1 VDTKRGDDHTSV
13 QMNRKIRVGV
23 VFGGRSAEHEVSLQ
37 SARNVLEALDRSKY
51 EPVLIGIDRDGR
63 WHLDEQTAAL
73 FQQARPLPNLA
84 VGADREVALVARGEK
99 SRLLDLA
106 AGRELGQLDVVFPVL
121 HGPYGEDGSVQGL
134 CRLANLPCVGA
145 GILGSAVGMDKD
157 VMKRLLR
164 DAGIPVARFLVLAR
178 GAPADF
184 AAVTPALGSPVF
196 VKPANLGSSVGISRA
211 ATAAE
216 YRRAVAAAFTYDT
229 KVIVEESVAGR
240 EIECAVLG
248 NDAPAASVPGEIL
261 TGGGHAFYDYDAKY
275 TDEHGAKL
283 VIPASLDPRV
293 AERVRAMAVHAF
305 SVLCCEGMAR
315 VDMFLR
321 GDSEILV
328 NEINTI
334 PGFTKISMYPK
345 LWEATGVSYQQL
357 VDRLITLAV
366 ERHGVE
372 RALKTTP

>member
-1 VDTKRGDDHTSV
+1 
-13 QMNRKIRVGV
+13 MARKIRVAV

-37 SARNVLEALDRSKY
+37 SAKNVLEALDRGKY
-51 EPVLIGIDRDGR
+51 EPVLIGIDRAGR
-63 WHLDEQTAAL
+63 WLLDEQTKLL
-73 FQQARPLPNLA
+73 FDQARPLPNLA
-84 VGADREVALVARGEK
+84 VGGNREVALVARGEQ
-99 SRLLDLA
+99 SRLMDLS
-106 AGRELGQLDVVFPVL
+106 AGKELGKLDVVFPVL

-164 DAGIPVARFLVLAR
+164 DAGIPVAGFIVLAR
-178 GAPADF
+178 GQGKQADF
-184 AAVTPALGSPVF
+184 AAAVAALGSPVF

-211 ATAAE
+211 RTAAE
-216 YRRAVAAAFTYDT
+216 YARALESAFTYDS
-229 KVIVEESVAGR
+229 KVIVEETVMGR

-248 NDAPAASVPGEIL
+248 NEDPAASIPGEIR

-283 VIPASLDPRV
+283 LIPAPLDAPTTD
-293 AERVRAMAVHAF
+293 RVRALAVRAYM
-305 SVLCCEGMAR
+305 VLCCEGMAR

-321 GDSEILV
+321 ENGDVLV

-345 LWEATGVSYQQL
+345 LWEATGISYRDL

-366 ERHGVE
+366 ERHQAE
-372 RALKTTP
+372 QALKTTP